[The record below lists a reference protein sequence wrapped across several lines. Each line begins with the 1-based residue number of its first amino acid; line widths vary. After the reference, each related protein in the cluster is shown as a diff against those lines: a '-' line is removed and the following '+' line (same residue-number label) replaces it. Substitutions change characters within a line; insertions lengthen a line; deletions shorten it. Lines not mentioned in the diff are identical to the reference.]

1 MQLGKAK
8 KANDF
13 LDSLRAEGEVVEAR
27 PCPATWF
34 NQKISSKF
42 VIQQTSDFMRPQ
54 AALGCPGSQRTPVQ
68 HPAWN
73 DDGDGGERLA
83 KSGFL
88 TYSRGWRRPAAQ
100 ADPAPAAPGAAGAAT
115 AGIAQQMA
123 GEPVSVVVE
132 EKLLVSLNKDGGV
145 ESMEVQGIMSLQARP
160 PAKEITLTL
169 VKEKLLVSL
178 NKDGRW
184 RAWRCRAPCRRR
196 RARRPGDHLSPKPI
210 PRLLWCQT
218 ELGPPVQVPARATCW
233 VWFDAVAVAGCLH
246 VPPSALRALAV
257 QQGAALCGPMGV
269 PRRALL
275 RSHPCRAGR
284 LGRAGARRRR
294 GAIP

>member
-1 MQLGKAK
+1 M
-8 KANDF
+8 
-13 LDSLRAEGEVVEAR
+13 EAR

-123 GEPVSVVVE
+123 GEPVSVEVE
-132 EKLLVSLNKDGGV
+132 
-145 ESMEVQGIMSLQARP
+145 
-160 PAKEITLTL
+160 
-169 VKEKLLVSL
+169 EKLLVSL